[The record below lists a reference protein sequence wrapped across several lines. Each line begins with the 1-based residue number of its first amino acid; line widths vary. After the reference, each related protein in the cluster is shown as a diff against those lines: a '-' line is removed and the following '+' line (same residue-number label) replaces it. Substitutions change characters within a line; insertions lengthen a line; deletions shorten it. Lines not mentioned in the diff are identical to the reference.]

1 MNAKQ
6 GSNLIF
12 DVIAKLEKEG
22 KTGEYMKDYVKAL
35 KSFFDHNGVHI
46 TQRFRVP
53 RATHS
58 TKVSQEQSPTPDQ
71 LRKVLN
77 AADLKAKVES
87 ALVGLAGLRLETLGD
102 YEGKDGLKV
111 KDLPEMEIDSKTKI
125 VSFQKIPSIV
135 QVRTNL
141 SKAGHPYFTFMPDE
155 GCQYLKELLEYRLR
169 SGEELTPN
177 SPVITSL
184 KFRNQKHI
192 MTTNISDSIRV
203 PIRKAGFDW
212 RPYILRTYF
221 DTRLMMAEADGLII
235 RDWRAFWMG
244 HKGDIEHVYTLNK
257 RLPEDVIEQMREAFA
272 KAAEKYL
279 ITAVSKETM
288 SKDAVVAT
296 FNRQFL
302 SLAGYS
308 DAEID
313 QIGDLSKLAAEEIQE
328 LVKRKSREALGL
340 AGNNRQ
346 KVIPMPEVRTWIM
359 QGWEYVS
366 ALPND
371 EAIVRLPL

>member
-1 MNAKQ
+1 
-6 GSNLIF
+6 
-12 DVIAKLEKEG
+12 
-22 KTGEYMKDYVKAL
+22 
-35 KSFFDHNGVHI
+35 
-46 TQRFRVP
+46 
-53 RATHS
+53 
-58 TKVSQEQSPTPDQ
+58 
-71 LRKVLN
+71 
-77 AADLKAKVES
+77 
-87 ALVGLAGLRLETLGD
+87 
-102 YEGKDGLKV
+102 
-111 KDLPEMEIDSKTKI
+111 MEIDSKTKI